1 MLVNMYDCLVGA
13 LVKCCLC
20 IYLFLF
26 IFSTSIRFKMV
37 YARLRKPICAQPRFF
52 NVALKTATA
61 DVRLSDF
68 LRPFKNDRRARSRI
82 VVVIAL
88 SVVVTRVV
96 VVAERIGVA
105 VGVVVPIAVQAVVV
119 VICLYLYSF

>member
-1 MLVNMYDCLVGA
+1 MHFCLFYFFVHFDSFQDGICA
-13 LVKCCLC
+13 LAKA
-20 IYLFLF
+20 YMR
-26 IFSTSIRFKMV
+26 STS
-37 YARLRKPICAQPRFF
+37 FF

-68 LRPFKNDRRARSRI
+68 LRPFKNDRRARSRV

-88 SVVVTRVV
+88 SVVVTGVV

-119 VICLYLYSF
+119 VIYFYLYSFF